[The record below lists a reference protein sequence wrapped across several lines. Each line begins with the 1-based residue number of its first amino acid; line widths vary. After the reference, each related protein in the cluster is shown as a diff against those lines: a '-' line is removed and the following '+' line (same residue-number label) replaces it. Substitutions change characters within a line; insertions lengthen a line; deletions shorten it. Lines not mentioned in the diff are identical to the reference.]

1 MPRPSSSRS
10 NKAPVDPRARGVQ
23 LLARREH
30 SSRELARKLEQRGIP
45 KDEAEAAVAELGRD
59 GWQSDARYAGMLVR
73 TRIAQGFGPLR
84 IDAELRQAGISSD
97 GIRLAQDEAGAD
109 WRAICA
115 EVHARRFG
123 QRPTTGTE
131 RAKQYRYLQGRGFD
145 SSQIGAVLTGP
156 ADSQERR

>member
-1 MPRPSSSRS
+1 MPRPSPKR

-30 SSRELARKLEQRGIP
+30 SGRELARKLEQRGVP

-84 IDAELRQAGISSD
+84 IDAELRQAGISAD
-97 GIRLAQDEAGAD
+97 EIRLAQDEAGAD

-115 EVHARRFG
+115 EVHTRRFG
-123 QRPTTGTE
+123 TLPTTGTE

-145 SSQIGAVLTGP
+145 PTQIGAVLKGDP
-156 ADSQERR
+156 DP